1 MLYYIRDVEEN
12 TNSIK
17 SPGGSFSSVDKFNF
31 FRDTSHAFGRSALLL
46 SGGASLGMYHFGV
59 IKALWERKLLP
70 RIISGA
76 SAGSIVACLVG
87 VMKDEEMHIAFE
99 PGSIRLDTFRRR
111 PPGGAFA
118 RRIKRLFTE
127 GCLMDIQV
135 LQETI

>member
-31 FRDTSHAFGRSALLL
+31 FRDTSHSFGRTALLL

-59 IKALWERKLLP
+59 VKALWERKLLP

-87 VMKDEEMHIAFE
+87 AMKDRSEE
-99 PGSIRLDTFRRR
+99 RRVGKECR
-111 PPGGAFA
+111 SRWSP
-118 RRIKRLFTE
+118 
-127 GCLMDIQV
+127 
-135 LQETI
+135 